1 MATDVS
7 IELLAHHPW
16 AVEPL
21 REWFGAEWPEYYGA
35 GGRGSAL
42 ADLRAYANQ
51 GSLPVGVIALQ
62 SGILCGV
69 AALKRDSIASHAH
82 LSPWAAAGL
91 VPPSMRGRGIGAS
104 LLAGLEEQARELGYR
119 HIHCGTSSAQGLLE
133 RCGWQ
138 LGEMIVH
145 EGRSLGVYS
154 KAL

>member
-1 MATDVS
+1 MAMNVS

-16 AVEPL
+16 AVETL
-21 REWFGAEWPEYYGA
+21 REWFVAQWPEYYGA

-82 LSPWAAAGL
+82 LSPWTAAGL

-104 LLAGLEEQARELGYR
+104 LLAALEEQARELGYR

-138 LGEMIVH
+138 LDEMIIH